1 MMYIKKIVLEHIK
14 SFNQFTWQL
23 DENEDPAGW
32 HVLLGDNGAGKS
44 SFIRSAALALIGK
57 EEAYKTR
64 LPFASWV
71 TKGQDEGQIILD
83 IVPDYSVDKWQEA
96 GLFDGKTQSIT
107 AIITKSGGVDMDS
120 QPLPKRN
127 IWTGSSGWFAASYGP
142 FRRFSG
148 GNDYQELYH
157 SAPLLARHLSVFGE
171 DVALTATLEWLQ
183 KLRFKQLEDADS
195 IDGKL
200 LNNVQRFLNQPDF
213 LPNNVKMKEVNSD
226 GVIFI
231 DGAGVELGIEA
242 LSDGYR
248 AVLSMMLELIRQI
261 VCCYQTN
268 EVFSTDFSQIDYP
281 GVVFVD
287 EIDVHLH
294 PSWQRSIGQWL
305 TRHFPRIQFIV
316 STHSPLVCQ
325 GAVNGS
331 IWQLPKPGEPDTG
344 GRLTGVAYQR
354 LVYGNML
361 EALSSGA
368 FGEQIERSETAQ
380 EMLDELAE
388 LNYLA
393 SEGELDKTQVEQRA
407 SLQSIFGT
415 SMNTIK

>member
-1 MMYIKKIVLEHIK
+1 M
-14 SFNQFTWQL
+14 
-23 DENEDPAGW
+23 
-32 HVLLGDNGAGKS
+32 
-44 SFIRSAALALIGK
+44 
-57 EEAYKTR
+57 
-64 LPFASWV
+64 
-71 TKGQDEGQIILD
+71 
-83 IVPDYSVDKWQEA
+83 
-96 GLFDGKTQSIT
+96 
-107 AIITKSGGVDMDS
+107 
-120 QPLPKRN
+120 
-127 IWTGSSGWFAASYGP
+127 
-142 FRRFSG
+142 
-148 GNDYQELYH
+148 
-157 SAPLLARHLSVFGE
+157 
-171 DVALTATLEWLQ
+171 
-183 KLRFKQLEDADS
+183 
-195 IDGKL
+195 
-200 LNNVQRFLNQPDF
+200 
-213 LPNNVKMKEVNSD
+213 
-226 GVIFI
+226 
-231 DGAGVELGIEA
+231 GIEA

-268 EVFSTDFSQIDYP
+268 EVFSADFSQIDYP

-393 SEGELDKTQVEQRA
+393 SEGELDKTQAEQRA